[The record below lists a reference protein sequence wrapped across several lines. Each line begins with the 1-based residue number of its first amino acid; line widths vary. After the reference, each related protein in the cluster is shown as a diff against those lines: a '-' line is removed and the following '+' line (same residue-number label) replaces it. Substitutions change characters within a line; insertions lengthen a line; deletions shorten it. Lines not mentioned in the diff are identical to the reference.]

1 MRISDWSSDVCSSDL
16 FHDQDRGAKVKA
28 SELICDPI
36 HPPMAPQHRQAE
48 QRQSRTDISAPGKA
62 FGTPGNVRQNRSEEH
77 TTELQSL
84 MRIPYAVIRLNK
96 NNIPTYNML
105 LATDTIITIIHH
117 THQTH

>member
-48 QRQSRTDISAPGKA
+48 QRQSRTAISAPGKA
-62 FGTPGNVRQNRSEEH
+62 FGTPGNVRQNVAAIFRSPRCQDKRNSRPVQ
-77 TTELQSL
+77 TLACNYQLDPTDNTD
-84 MRIPYAVIRLNK
+84 PYTKMARW
-96 NNIPTYNML
+96 
-105 LATDTIITIIHH
+105 
-117 THQTH
+117 